1 MGFIDVDEFLVI
13 KDRSVTDLPTLLK
26 RFEGKGGVAVNWR
39 LFGSSGRLKKP
50 AGTLSFPCHTLS
62 AAPVSR
68 NIANVYSFSAKDS
81 AFVHSAARAQQLPM
95 P

>member
-39 LFGSSGRLKKP
+39 LFGSSGHLQKP
-50 AGTLSFPCHTLS
+50 AGTLPQQDKLVVVFSK
-62 AAPVSR
+62 PVHR
-68 NIANVYSFSAKDS
+68 V
-81 AFVHSAARAQQLPM
+81 
-95 P
+95 